1 MLLLVRPK
9 KPSVLVMQSTVWI
22 VHMIICICPWQE
34 KRMSKATEVM
44 MQYVENLKR
53 TYEKDHAELMEFKK
67 GQNSSRCYAG
77 SGDTG
82 GKQKHRRNHGCLQ
95 HTTPPPHIEATV
107 VCPRPPPPPR
117 HACLCFIF
125 FMCLHRGRCSTYI
138 KIHVCAN
145 GKGRQKSVAKG
156 FKITRHLR
164 RTCSYAPYLP

>member
-67 GQNSSRCYAG
+67 LAGQNSSRCYAG

-82 GKQKHRRNHGCLQ
+82 GKQKHRRSHGCLQ
-95 HTTPPPHIEATV
+95 PIPPPLPISK
-107 VCPRPPPPPR
+107 PRLSPPPPPPR

-125 FMCLHRGRCSTYI
+125 FMCFAQR
-138 KIHVCAN
+138 KVFHVHQDPCLC
-145 GKGRQKSVAKG
+145 KWER
-156 FKITRHLR
+156 
-164 RTCSYAPYLP
+164 